1 MRCVI
6 AFLLSL
12 LVCTGASAL
21 TVQHISTDAELL
33 TLISDTIF
41 VVEGRIGDRGGAA
54 TFELDL
60 GQSTAA
66 PAVTRQYNWQS
77 GVIEPFSLV
86 YDDATGNIT
95 FSLGGQT
102 LVYHTPFIQFGDIFV
117 RTQAVYAGTSIAVSD
132 LTLDAESVGD
142 ISRAECSWTDS
153 RSRGMRRSR
162 GQEPRRANPT
172 SPFRSRWRS
181 SLSSESKTARGEAS
195 RRFSAD
201 VLLIRRSGFVR
212 CAIVRRP
219 GKIFW
224 FSGALS

>member
-142 ISRAECSWTDS
+142 ISSATGPGLDILWISGGVLMDGFTLTGNATLAWTGTAPSQSNLAFQIKVAKLALIGVED
-153 RSRGMRRSR
+153 GTW
-162 GQEPRRANPT
+162 GGIKAL
-172 SPFRSRWRS
+172 FR
-181 SLSSESKTARGEAS
+181 
-195 RRFSAD
+195 
-201 VLLIRRSGFVR
+201 
-212 CAIVRRP
+212 
-219 GKIFW
+219 
-224 FSGALS
+224 